1 MAAHT
6 FAPEDALP
14 PPKSAVIYSRDG
26 RKRSLNIDMTKHF
39 APPPH
44 DQAMAPPTPS
54 LAPAAG
60 PASSPSSAAVANG
73 MHGASAAINIDSTGM
88 LFGGANSSHK
98 KKKKKRTKK
107 RTLERIEELDRT
119 TGYSSSSH
127 RAAAHSHE
135 HHADCHHDHSHQRHQ
150 HHDSGHHH
158 HHHHEDEDEDDEDFY
173 SDEDAYDPETPTL
186 SSSTGAAA
194 LSGHAHEGPVAAP
207 AAASNR
213 TTDSGASKKKKKK
226 RKKSSTTGAMPAI
239 SSSQHNHNHAH
250 GSHAG
255 SKAVVP
261 SSHRNG
267 HDHTSIVKHMHDN
280 HAQNDGFWHYSD
292 AEERQRIREFWFQLR
307 EEERRSLVRVEKEAV
322 LKKMKEQQRHSCSC
336 SLCGRKRTAIEEELE
351 LLYDAYYDEL
361 EQYANQQ
368 QPADGHALAY
378 PQHSPGF
385 EDDEL
390 SDVSRASDEDDEDE
404 DEEDDE
410 EEDEDGYEDED
421 DEDEYD
427 DDVSNRKA
435 AFPYRSGFP
444 NTLQAKG
451 NILTV
456 AEDLLENDGKK
467 FLEMMDRL
475 ADRKVQR
482 DDDLM
487 DNRGVYEEYD
497 DDEEGEFEEDGPE
510 EDALT
515 KEQRMEEGRRMF
527 QAFAARMFEQRVLSA
542 YREKVA
548 QERQERLLAELE
560 EESRQEQLREERKER
575 EKEKKRDKKRLQRQQ
590 KEEEKAA
597 KEAQR
602 LAEEKRLLE
611 ERERKLEA
619 DRKRRE
625 EERRIKEEEKK
636 AREEERLKKEEER
649 KRKLKEEKAREA
661 EKERKR
667 KEELLAKEKEESEK
681 KAEQEAKR
689 LERETYLKQQL
700 AEEQRRQEE
709 LRQQEQLAKEELA
722 RQELEPEEGQPME
735 QQQGQEQTKTS
746 RSSPQLPAAGS
757 PARGRAIAADDDASS
772 RSQASQSRSPIMTS
786 SVSPSHGLAA
796 TGLPSHGQSSP
807 VGNNMWSSGYPGQ
820 GVPQPQHA
828 LSHQHQIF
836 AQPMQQGLFRPPA
849 QYGQMGGEHET
860 FHSRMGPGAGR
871 GTYMTG
877 ANHTAQSSFQ
887 AMSQHQPSPAQLGGM
902 RSPGL
907 APIGYG
913 QGSSKQFLSLMNS
926 SNVASGLD
934 LTGSNGSPLHSPS
947 TLGAIG
953 TPISSFGPISPIGHA
968 RRTSTPH
975 GSVSAEAIKPIQ
987 RPVPIGRPKDH
998 TQQSGAGTISNSFD
1012 GISLGLSGLTI
1023 GSELERRPR
1032 SPPMNLAGSSSLDL
1046 NGVMLNKDQ
1055 SVRSA
1060 NAPAENQGHAFSNE
1074 GAPVT
1079 GSRQLDHSLPLLSP
1093 GGRGQSSFFSNSF
1106 FGNRMNGHDPFL
1118 QSTDFSSFG
1127 QQQPSHGSLPST
1139 NHFMSPYPMHLPSP
1153 PHNQQQQQ
1161 SQQQQLFMQQQ
1172 YLQEL
1177 QLQQQLQQQQLGLGS
1192 PPLNGS
1198 STWSRTNFM
1207 RPTHMNGLPG
1217 SSGHPSTLGMTSPT
1231 SSALSPPP
1239 GGMGLHN
1246 SSHNAM
1252 MPIGHQQQQQQ
1263 QQHQSLQFSHFQ
1275 GNSSLGLT
1283 VGSGRKSVSHLPPT
1297 RQSGSV
1303 DGSVMGV
1310 SSSSSSGGGSGGQTM
1325 DHERLS
1331 NGYPSAGYASHL
1343 LPQQQQHHH
1352 HLGAIGDT
1360 GASGTASGNGGPAN
1374 NDSRDAA
1381 FSL

>member
-1 MAAHT
+1 
-6 FAPEDALP
+6 
-14 PPKSAVIYSRDG
+14 
-26 RKRSLNIDMTKHF
+26 
-39 APPPH
+39 
-44 DQAMAPPTPS
+44 
-54 LAPAAG
+54 
-60 PASSPSSAAVANG
+60 
-73 MHGASAAINIDSTGM
+73 
-88 LFGGANSSHK
+88 
-98 KKKKKRTKK
+98 
-107 RTLERIEELDRT
+107 
-119 TGYSSSSH
+119 
-127 RAAAHSHE
+127 
-135 HHADCHHDHSHQRHQ
+135 
-150 HHDSGHHH
+150 
-158 HHHHEDEDEDDEDFY
+158 
-173 SDEDAYDPETPTL
+173 
-186 SSSTGAAA
+186 
-194 LSGHAHEGPVAAP
+194 
-207 AAASNR
+207 
-213 TTDSGASKKKKKK
+213 
-226 RKKSSTTGAMPAI
+226 
-239 SSSQHNHNHAH
+239 
-250 GSHAG
+250 
-255 SKAVVP
+255 
-261 SSHRNG
+261 
-267 HDHTSIVKHMHDN
+267 
-280 HAQNDGFWHYSD
+280 
-292 AEERQRIREFWFQLR
+292 
-307 EEERRSLVRVEKEAV
+307 
-322 LKKMKEQQRHSCSC
+322 
-336 SLCGRKRTAIEEELE
+336 
-351 LLYDAYYDEL
+351 
-361 EQYANQQ
+361 
-368 QPADGHALAY
+368 
-378 PQHSPGF
+378 
-385 EDDEL
+385 
-390 SDVSRASDEDDEDE
+390 
-404 DEEDDE
+404 
-410 EEDEDGYEDED
+410 
-421 DEDEYD
+421 
-427 DDVSNRKA
+427 
-435 AFPYRSGFP
+435 
-444 NTLQAKG
+444 
-451 NILTV
+451 
-456 AEDLLENDGKK
+456 
-467 FLEMMDRL
+467 MMDRL

-590 KEEEKAA
+590 KEEERAA

-625 EERRIKEEEKK
+625 EERRVKEEEKK

-667 KEELLAKEKEESEK
+667 KEEQLAKEKEELEK

-689 LERETYLKQQL
+689 LERETFLKQQL

-722 RQELEPEEGQPME
+722 RQELEPEQGQPTE
-735 QQQGQEQTKTS
+735 QEQEQEQTKTS
-746 RSSPQLPAAGS
+746 SGSPQQPAVAS
-757 PARGRAIAADDDASS
+757 PARGRSVTADFDASG
-772 RSQASQSRSPIMTS
+772 RSQASQSRSPVMAS
-786 SVSPSHGLAA
+786 SASPNHGLAA

-807 VGNNMWSSGYPGQ
+807 IGSNLWSSGYPVQ

-828 LSHQHQIF
+828 VSHQHQIF
-836 AQPMQQGLFRPPA
+836 AQPMQQGLFRPPT
-849 QYGQMGGEHET
+849 QFGQMSGEHEA

-871 GTYMTG
+871 GAYMAGSSHAT
-877 ANHTAQSSFQ
+877 QSSFQ
-887 AMSQHQPSPAQLGGM
+887 VMPQHQPSSAQRGGM

-913 QGSSKQFLSLMNS
+913 QGSSKQYLNLMNP
-926 SNVASGLD
+926 SNAANGLD

-998 TQQSGAGTISNSFD
+998 TQQAGAGTISNSFD

-1023 GSELERRPR
+1023 GSDMERRPR
-1032 SPPMNLAGSSSLDL
+1032 SPPLNLAGGSSLDL
-1046 NGVMLNKDQ
+1046 NGVVLNKDQ
-1055 SVRSA
+1055 SIRSA
-1060 NAPAENQGHAFSNE
+1060 NGPPESHAHVFSSENAST
-1074 GAPVT
+1074 A

-1118 QSTDFSSFG
+1118 QSADFSSFG
-1127 QQQPSHGSLPST
+1127 QQPSSHGSLPSS
-1139 NHFMSPYPMHLPSP
+1139 NHFMNPYPMHLPSP

-1161 SQQQQLFMQQQ
+1161 SQQQQQQQQQQLFMQQQ

-1177 QLQQQLQQQQLGLGS
+1177 QLQQQLQQQQQQLGLGS

-1198 STWSRTNFM
+1198 SSWSRTNFM
-1207 RPTHMNGLPG
+1207 RPPHLNGLPG
-1217 SSGHPSTLGMTSPT
+1217 SNGHPSTLGMTSPT

-1252 MPIGHQQQQQQ
+1252 MPIGHQQSQQQQQQ
-1263 QQHQSLQFSHFQ
+1263 QQHQSHQFSHFQ

-1283 VGSGRKSVSHLPPT
+1283 VGSGRKSISHLPPM

-1303 DGSVMGV
+1303 DGSMMGV
-1310 SSSSSSGGGSGGQTM
+1310 SSSGSGGVGQAM

-1331 NGYPSAGYASHL
+1331 NGYPSSGYVSHH
-1343 LPQQQQHHH
+1343 LPQQQQHQQHH
-1352 HLGAIGDT
+1352 HLGAIGNT
-1360 GASGTASGNGGPAN
+1360 GAPSGSGGPAN
-1374 NDSRDAA
+1374 NDSRDVA